1 MIIFAQLIV
10 PPGENLLQATQGQFI
25 GTWTRGGSVG
35 KAEIIERQRSFEK
48 LGVIAGK
55 IGKLITLPKRIQN
68 RIKNNGFGKTIKY
81 CLNKIT
87 KV

>member
-1 MIIFAQLIV
+1 MDSW
-10 PPGENLLQATQGQFI
+10 E
-25 GTWTRGGSVG
+25 SVG

-48 LGVIAGK
+48 HGVIAGK

-68 RIKNNGFGKTIKY
+68 RIKNNGFEKTIKY